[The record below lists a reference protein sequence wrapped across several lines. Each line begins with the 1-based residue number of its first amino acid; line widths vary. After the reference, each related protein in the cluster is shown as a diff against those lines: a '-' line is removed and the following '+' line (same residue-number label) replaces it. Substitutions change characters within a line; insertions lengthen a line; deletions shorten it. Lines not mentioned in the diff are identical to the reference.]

1 MKVILLKDINKV
13 GKKFDVKD
21 VSDGFALNF
30 LIPQGKA
37 KTATKDGLIKVE
49 ALKTHAEV
57 EVKIQEELLSKNL
70 HEIDGKSVEIKE
82 KANEK
87 GHLFAG
93 LHKEKIAE
101 IFSETFKV
109 SIDPSFVKLEK
120 AIKEVGEYDIEVGA
134 SGKKATVKL
143 VIVKTK

>member
-1 MKVILLKDINKV
+1 MKVILLKDVAKV

-37 KTATKDGLIKVE
+37 KTATKDGLEKVE
-49 ALKTHAEV
+49 ALKAAALSERKVQEDLLAKNIHEFDGKTV
-57 EVKIQEELLSKNL
+57 EV
-70 HEIDGKSVEIKE
+70 KE

-93 LHKEKIAE
+93 LHKEQIAE
-101 IFSETFKV
+101 ILSASV
-109 SIDPSFVKLEK
+109 HANLDASFIELAKP
-120 AIKEVGEYDIEVGA
+120 IKEVGEYEITI
-134 SGKKATVKL
+134 KAHQNTAKVTL
-143 VIVKTK
+143 VITKA